1 MVTEVGDRFNGFG
14 RYEGGFQDYFIF
26 ASYKQV
32 NSVYVIGSINM
43 ILRKPLIIQ
52 SIVIRPLEVY
62 GHILVSTMM
71 S

>member
-26 ASYKQV
+26 ASYKV

-62 GHILVSTMM
+62 VHILVSTMM